1 MTQSEMP
8 AVEALKKLH
17 WVVSDMWKHTMHDEL
32 CCDAEDFGDPIH
44 IMAKWSCGELTRNT
58 WVINPHKKTVFWLG
72 EEGDP
77 KRRTVDSDLD
87 DDEEVM
93 FSAWVIIQEIDS
105 TVDADACDDAFK
117 AEHCEPDLSKL

>member
-8 AVEALKKLH
+8 AVEALKSFLLYLKCGNTDA
-17 WVVSDMWKHTMHDEL
+17 WRAF
-32 CCDAEDFGDPIH
+32 CDAEEFGDPIH
-44 IMAKWSCGELTRNT
+44 IVAKWSCGKLTSNA
-58 WVINPHKKTVFWLG
+58 WVINPHKKTICWLG

-105 TVDADACDDAFK
+105 TVDADACYEAFK
-117 AEHCEPDLSKL
+117 AEHCE